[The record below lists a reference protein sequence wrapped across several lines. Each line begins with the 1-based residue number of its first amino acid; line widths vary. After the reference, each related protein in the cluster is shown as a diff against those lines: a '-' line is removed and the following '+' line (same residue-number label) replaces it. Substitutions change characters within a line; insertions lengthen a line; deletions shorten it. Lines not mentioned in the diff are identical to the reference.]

1 MEALSPLLYSGLGS
15 IIYALIKFDGRMQ
28 SEESL
33 NARLILLDQGPL
45 GVQAVHSFQLCEHYR
60 KSVEDAYRSAMNC
73 FVAHKKE
80 LSWDVK
86 QHFIGVMKKIVK
98 SDNRV
103 TRKEVEFL
111 KKFREDLRNI

>member
-60 KSVEDAYRSAMNC
+60 KSVEEAYHSAMNC
-73 FVAHKKE
+73 FVSHKKE
-80 LSWDVK
+80 LNHEVK
-86 QHFIGVMKKIVK
+86 QYFIGVMRKIVK

-111 KKFREDLRNI
+111 KKFREDLHNI